1 MLHYLPIQEHKMKP
15 ETKYKGSIKLSAI
28 GDALGWMTEFEKN
41 PQSLRDKFG
50 SDRIEEFY
58 TWKKNVGGR
67 FYGYVDTIKAGSY
80 SDDTQLLLSVAR
92 SIKKDGGVDHDYFAK
107 IELAN
112 WLDYARGGGRT
123 VKTAADKIKRK
134 SVKWYNNFYS
144 FKINGDNHDYRQS
157 GANGAAMRILP
168 IALANLG
175 NIEKIKEEVFCNSI
189 VTHGHPRAIIGA
201 MLYGYA
207 IDQIIIFRPED
218 FNWENY
224 ITRIGLDFPK
234 KFELSFINKKI
245 EIEEWLKEWNKSSD
259 KTFEHLYFETI
270 TETQN
275 YLRFVF
281 QSIRQNLSVQETFKK
296 LGCFDQATKGSG
308 TSTVITGIYLAAK
321 FHDKPLNAII
331 EAVNA
336 LGSDTDSIAAFTG
349 GLVGALHGSNII
361 PSKWKLVQDNEYL
374 DKIAERLLSISED
387 RFANDTYDLTSNLK
401 SLNSISKDDFPLD
414 TEIEFIPLGKG
425 KITSIDKQLTL
436 TKDKYNLILEVC
448 FDSGQSIIVSKL
460 FDILDDADNTSKI
473 DRNNRIEKLLQIAEV
488 KLKSKTFEK
497 LKEFI
502 GKHKR
507 MSKEQIDIIMTILK
521 NEE

>member
-1 MLHYLPIQEHKMKP
+1 MLRYLPIQEYKMKP

-28 GDALGWMTEFEKN
+28 GDALGWMTEFEKSS
-41 PQSLRDKFG
+41 QSLKEKFG
-50 SDRIEEFY
+50 SDRIENFY

-92 SIKKDGGVDHDYFAK
+92 SIKKGGEIDHDYFAK
-107 IELAN
+107 VELAN

-123 VKTAADKIKRK
+123 VKTAAEKIKRK
-134 SVKWYNNFYS
+134 SITWFNNFYT
-144 FKINGDNHDYRQS
+144 FKVNGEIQDYRQS

-175 NIEKIKEEVFCNSI
+175 NVEKIKEDIFCNSI
-189 VTHGHPRAIIGA
+189 ITHGHPRAIIGA

-207 IDQIIIFRPED
+207 IDQIIVFRPED

-224 ITRIGLDFPK
+224 ITRIGLDFHE
-234 KFELSFINKKI
+234 KFELSFIHKA
-245 EIEEWLKEWNKSSD
+245 EIKEWIREWNKSNNI
-259 KTFEHLYFETI
+259 TFEHLYTEI
-270 TETQN
+270 VAETQN

-281 QSIRQNLSVQETFKK
+281 KSIKQNLPIQETLKK

-308 TSTVITGIYLAAK
+308 TSTVIAGIYLAAK
-321 FHDKPLNAII
+321 LHDKPLIAIV

-349 GLVGALHGSNII
+349 GLVGALHGSSII
-361 PSKWKLVQDNEYL
+361 PNKWKSVQDNEYL
-374 DKIAERLLSISED
+374 DKIAERLLYISED
-387 RFANDTYDLTSNLK
+387 RFMNDSFILTSNLR
-401 SLNSISKDDFPLD
+401 SLNNIHKDDFSLD

-425 KITSIDKQLTL
+425 KITSIDRQYTL
-436 TKDKYNLILEVC
+436 TKGKYNLILGAQ
-448 FDSGQSIIVSKL
+448 FDNGQSVVISKL
-460 FDILDDADNTSKI
+460 FNELDDMDSKVFK
-473 DRNNRIEKLLQIAEV
+473 NNEAKTLLQIAEDRLNP
-488 KLKSKTFEK
+488 KAFEK

-502 GKHKR
+502 IKQKKI
-507 MSKEQIDIIMTILK
+507 SKEQIDVLMTILT

>member
-1 MLHYLPIQEHKMKP
+1 MLHYSPIQEHKMKP

-28 GDALGWMTEFEKN
+28 GDALGWMTEFEKS

-50 SDRIEEFY
+50 SDRIEDFY

-92 SIKKDGGVDHDYFAK
+92 SIKKDGSLDHDYFAK

-123 VKTAADKIKRK
+123 VKIAADKIKRK
-134 SVKWYNNFYS
+134 SVKWFNNFYTL
-144 FKINGDNHDYRQS
+144 KVNGDSYDYRQS
-157 GANGAAMRILP
+157 GANGAAMRVLP

-175 NIEKIKEEVFCNSI
+175 NVEKIKEEIFCNSI
-189 VTHGHPRAIIGA
+189 VTHGHPRAILGA

-207 IDQIIIFRPED
+207 IDQIIVFRPED
-218 FNWENY
+218 FSWENY

-234 KFELSFINKKI
+234 KFELSFINKA
-245 EIEEWLKEWNKSSD
+245 EIKEWLTEWNKSSD
-259 KTFEHLYFETI
+259 KTFEHLYNEI
-270 TETQN
+270 IAETQN

-281 QSIRQNLSVQETFKK
+281 QSIKQNLSVQETLKK

-308 TSTVITGIYLAAK
+308 TSTVIAGIYLAAK
-321 FHDKPLNAII
+321 FHNKPLNAII

-336 LGSDTDSIAAFTG
+336 LGSDTDSIAAFAG
-349 GLVGALHGSNII
+349 GLVGALHGNSII
-361 PSKWKLVQDNEYL
+361 PNKWKSVQDNEYL

-387 RFANDTYDLTSNLK
+387 RFVNDAFTLTLNLK
-401 SLNSISKDDFPLD
+401 SLNDISKDDFSLN
-414 TEIEFIPLGKG
+414 TEIEFTPLGKG
-425 KITSIDKQLTL
+425 KITSIDKQPTL
-436 TKDKYNLILEVC
+436 TKGKYNLILEVH

-460 FDILDDADNTSKI
+460 FDSPDSAGNKVHK
-473 DRNNRIEKLLQIAEV
+473 NNETETLFQIAQEKL
-488 KLKSKTFEK
+488 KPKTFER
-497 LKEFI
+497 LKDFI
-502 GKHKR
+502 SKQKKI
-507 MSKEQIDIIMTILK
+507 SKEQIDIVMTILI

>member
-1 MLHYLPIQEHKMKP
+1 MKP

-28 GDALGWMTEFEKN
+28 GDALGWMTEFEKST
-41 PQSLRDKFG
+41 QSLIEKFG
-50 SDRIEEFY
+50 TDRVENFH

-92 SIKKDGGVDHDYFAK
+92 SIKKGGSLDHNYFAK
-107 IELAN
+107 IELTN

-123 VKTAADKIKRK
+123 VKTAANKIQRK
-134 SVKWYNNFYS
+134 SIKWFNNFYN
-144 FKINGDNHDYRQS
+144 FKVNGDNYDYKQS

-168 IALANLG
+168 IALANFG
-175 NIEKIKEEVFCNSI
+175 NPEKIKEEIFCNSI
-189 VTHGHPRAIIGA
+189 VTHGHPRAILGA

-207 IDQIIIFRPED
+207 VNQIIVFRPED

-224 ITRIGLDFPK
+224 ITQIGLDFPK
-234 KFELSFINKKI
+234 KFELSFINKA
-245 EIEEWLKEWNKSSD
+245 EIKEWLKEWNKSNN
-259 KTFEHLYFETI
+259 KTFESVYTETI

-275 YLRFVF
+275 YLRFVY
-281 QSIRQNLSVQETFKK
+281 QSIKQNLSVQETLKK

-308 TSTVITGIYLAAK
+308 TSTVIAGIYLATK
-321 FHDKPLNAII
+321 FHKKPLEAII

-336 LGSDTDSIAAFTG
+336 LGADTDSIAAFAG
-349 GLVGALHGSNII
+349 GLIGALHGNGII
-361 PSKWKLVQDNEYL
+361 PNKWKTVQDSEYL

-387 RFANDTYDLTSNLK
+387 RFEDDTFFLASNLK
-401 SLNSISKDDFPLD
+401 SLNNPDKDDFSIN

-425 KITSIDKQLTL
+425 KIAFIDRQSTL
-436 TKDKYNLILEVC
+436 TKGKYNLILEVY
-448 FDSGQSIIVSKL
+448 FDNGQSVIISKL
-460 FDILDDADNTSKI
+460 FDNLDGTNKI
-473 DRNNRIEKLLQIAEV
+473 DKNNEIEELLQIA
-488 KLKSKTFEK
+488 KKNLKAKTFEK

-502 GKHKR
+502 SKYKEI
-507 MSKEQIDIIMTILK
+507 SKEQIEIMMTIIK